1 MSNLIE
7 VFYDV
12 AAIGRLQGNPD
23 QDENN
28 RVLQALRW
36 DSPAP
41 LDS

>member
-1 MSNLIE
+1 MSNLIA

-12 AAIGRLQGNPD
+12 AASGRLHENPD
-23 QDENN
+23 QHENN

-36 DSPAP
+36 DSPAL